1 MRIDSWKELSGVM
14 LPTLVTVA
22 SMDYRGKFWIR
33 SAYPI
38 EDLNR
43 DPLRENLLKFG
54 HDYRASL
61 WIGKEK

>member
-1 MRIDSWKELSGVM
+1 
-14 LPTLVTVA
+14 VA